1 MNNSYNAFRNITSFR
16 NTGKSQPISGIELM
30 VDEKNMYFAGND
42 DGYVMTID
50 CPYGTQEMANDLL
63 AKAKGFEYQGFT
75 AEQVILPPET
85 ELGDGVTVAGI
96 YGMVA
101 RRSFK
106 FTPGMTSNI
115 EAPRELEVQHEYKY
129 SSPQQRK
136 IERQIAQT
144 RSSITKTSEAINL
157 RIDGIDGD
165 VSSLQVSLGNVQ
177 SVVATKIDGK
187 TAQSMIDQSVNKIE
201 LRVDGVDN
209 DISTLRVELGNVRS
223 EVSGKIDGSTAQSLI
238 DQSINKIELS
248 VSSDSG
254 GSTFT
259 LKAGSTELST
269 NTLDLHVNA
278 VNIDGTLKAS
288 QIQAGGIY
296 VGDLADGSKYATKTY
311 VDDNAGLSPTEVD
324 DRIDTY
330 IDSTSLTA
338 EILRGKTVS
347 LMANRRTE
355 IGTIELVDT
364 TTGYG
369 ISISTYDGG
378 IQLESGG
385 NVYITSAYRT
395 RLQLDDDAAKIGPTV
410 WATDGTVIYSSDK
423 NVKNS
428 IDYDLSRYRQ
438 FLLDLKPCRFKY
450 NEGRS
455 GRYHIGM
462 IAQDMEQSLA
472 DNGIAASEF
481 SGWCKMPIRDE
492 NHNITGYTYGIRYDS
507 LIPLNTLM
515 IQELVKRVEALEKR
529 SWF

>member
-1 MNNSYNAFRNITSFR
+1 MNNSYNALRNITSFR

-42 DGYVMTID
+42 NGYVMTID

-85 ELGDGVTVAGI
+85 ELGDGVTVAGV

-136 IERQIAQT
+136 TERQIAKA
-144 RSSITKTSEAINL
+144 SSTFTKTAEEITL
-157 RIDGIDGD
+157 RVNGIDGD
-165 VSSLQVSLGNVQ
+165 IASLKVSLGNVQ
-177 SVVATKIDGK
+177 
-187 TAQSMIDQSVNKIE
+187 
-201 LRVDGVDN
+201 
-209 DISTLRVELGNVRS
+209 S
-223 EVSGKIDGSTAQSLI
+223 EVSGKIDGNTAQSLI
-238 DQSINKIELS
+238 NQSIDKIELS
-248 VSSDSG
+248 VSSGSS

-259 LKAGSTELST
+259 LKAGSTTLST
-269 NTLDLHVNA
+269 DTLDLHVKA
-278 VNIDGTLKAS
+278 VNIDGTLKAN
-288 QIQAGGIY
+288 QIQTGSIY
-296 VGDLADGSKYATKTY
+296 VGDLADGSRYATKTY
-311 VDDNAGLSPTEVD
+311 VDNNAGLSSSEVD

-330 IDSTSLTA
+330 IDSTSITA
-338 EILRGKTVS
+338 ETLRGRTVS

-378 IQLESGG
+378 IQLDSGG

-395 RLQLDDDAAKIGPTV
+395 RLQLDEEAAKIGPTV
-410 WATDGTVIYSSDK
+410 WATNGAVIYDSDR
-423 NVKNS
+423 NIKNS
-428 IDYDLSRYRQ
+428 IEYDLSKYRQ

-450 NEGRS
+450 NDGRS
-455 GRYHIGM
+455 GRYHLGV
-462 IAQDMEQSLA
+462 IAQDVEQSLA
-472 DNGIAASEF
+472 DNGITPEEF
-481 SGWCKMPIRDE
+481 SGWCKSPIKDK
-492 NHNITGYTYGIRYDS
+492 NKKITGYTYGIRYDS
-507 LIPLNTLM
+507 FIPLNIML
-515 IQELVKRVEALEKR
+515 IQELLKRVEKLEEGR
-529 SWF
+529 

>member
-1 MNNSYNAFRNITSFR
+1 MDKTYLGRRLANFSPGIA
-16 NTGKSQPISGIELM
+16 SQPISKVELL
-30 VDEKNMYFAGND
+30 DENGDVVGVSGSDTGRTLTALQP
-42 DGYVMTID
+42 DGTNA
-50 CPYGTQEMANDLL
+50 MAAAIL
-63 AKAKGFEYQGFT
+63 AKVSGYKHIGYEGRKALLDP
-75 AEQVILPPET
+75 AV
-85 ELGDGVTVAGI
+85 ELGDAVTVDGHYVPLIAI
-96 YGMVA
+96 D
-101 RRSFK
+101 
-106 FTPGMTSNI
+106 MTFDPLL
-115 EAPRELEVQHEYKY
+115 APDISAPDADEIDDEYPYK
-129 SSPQQRK
+129 SPMQRQ
-136 IERQIAQT
+136 IERNMAKT
-144 RSSITKTSEAINL
+144 RSLITKTSEAINL
-157 RIDGIDGD
+157 RIDGVNGE
-165 VSSLQVSLGNVQ
+165 VSSLKVSLGNVQ
-177 SVVATKIDGK
+177 
-187 TAQSMIDQSVNKIE
+187 
-201 LRVDGVDN
+201 
-209 DISTLRVELGNVRS
+209 S
-223 EVSGKIDGSTAQSLI
+223 EVSGKIDGNTAQSLI
-238 DQSINKIELS
+238 NQSIDKIELS
-248 VSSDSG
+248 VSSGSG

-259 LKAGSTELST
+259 LKAGSTTLST
-269 NTLDLHVNA
+269 KTLDLHVNA

-288 QIQAGGIY
+288 QIQTGSIY
-296 VGDLADGSKYATKTY
+296 VGDLADGSSYATKKY
-311 VDDNAGLSPTEVD
+311 VDNNAGLSQTEVD

-330 IDSTSLTA
+330 IDSTSITA

-378 IQLESGG
+378 IQLDSGG

-450 NEGRS
+450 NEGQS

-481 SGWCKMPIRDE
+481 SGWCKMPMRDE

-529 SWF
+529 S